1 VPLAVVLPRS
11 TEEVARVLKYCH
23 EQRIKVVPRGAGTS
37 LSGGALPAE
46 DAIVVAISR
55 MNRVLDVDFVNRTIG
70 VETGITNLA
79 ITEAVAARGFFYA
92 PDPSSQ
98 LACTL
103 GGNLAMN
110 SGGAHCLKYG
120 VTTNNV
126 LGLKIVLMDGEIVEI
141 GGPWLD
147 AEGYDLMAL
156 IVGSEGQFGIITEA
170 TLRILPKAEDARPIL
185 LGFETSEAAGRCVAG
200 IIASGI
206 VPVAVEFMDRP
217 AIAVAE
223 AYAKAGYPLDVEALL
238 IVEVEGSSEEISR
251 LLGDI
256 VEIAKPFRPK
266 VVEVSNSPEQSAK
279 IWKGRKAAFGAIGR
293 ISDYYC
299 MDGTI
304 PLSRLPQVLTRISE
318 ICAAHG
324 LKVANVF
331 HAGDG
336 NLHPLI
342 LYDANNKDEAE
353 RAELAGAEILR
364 LCVEVGGCLTG
375 EHGVGI
381 EKRDLM
387 GVQFSESDLAVQM
400 RIKSVFD
407 PNWLLNAGKVFPLP
421 SEESQ
426 AATRAA

>member
-1 VPLAVVLPRS
+1 
-11 TEEVARVLKYCH
+11 VARVLKYCH